1 MMIGLQEIY
10 FNVRNIIKLNRF
22 VNQIFYITELNL
34 WDIDE
39 MIDLLKF
46 LTNKQQFDFEA
57 TSKDEENLKL
67 SRSPLQFLFQNYDIS
82 SIKKLIIREF
92 SIDNSD
98 VKALCN
104 LLSLIE
110 FNIYCI
116 KFKNISFSELFCA
129 NQEYKI
135 KKMKLSQINISQ
147 KDLIFIEN
155 LKKIRVII
163 FWSCNIQGNTYESI
177 RMCFYNEFYVEL
189 RYYREDDNLSEGTIN
204 LLKRNL
210 KRNILL

>member
-1 MMIGLQEIY
+1 
-10 FNVRNIIKLNRF
+10 
-22 VNQIFYITELNL
+22 
-34 WDIDE
+34 
-39 MIDLLKF
+39 
-46 LTNKQQFDFEA
+46 A
-57 TSKDEENLKL
+57 TSKAKADLE
-67 SRSPLQFLFQNYDIS
+67 SSPSPLNLLFQNYRMCG
-82 SIKKLIIREF
+82 IKKLIIRAF

-104 LLSLIE
+104 LLSLVE

-135 KKMKLSQINISQ
+135 KRMELIRINISE

-163 FWSCNIQGNTYESI
+163 FRSCDIQGNTYNEI
-177 RMCFYNEFYVEL
+177 NMLFVTENYIELKYNT
-189 RYYREDDNLSEGTIN
+189 RKDNLPEETIKFIKEKFKTKYIVIRE
-204 LLKRNL
+204 LVL
-210 KRNILL
+210 